1 MGFIIIT
8 KINENRRKPKMEDRK
23 LRLLKK
29 ALKLYGVDDEKQIEF
44 IKDLEELEN
53 TPDDEVEEVDDEK
66 EVEEEKTEPKIE
78 AEEPI
83 EEKVDEVSEEKGEEE
98 IAEPSVDYEAKFKAL
113 DEVNA
118 SLNAKIEKLTEM
130 VSALGLP
137 IEKKED
143 DAFDTPF
150 GNQEVS
156 PIKREDADDDAYLR
170 RRLGGR

>member
-1 MGFIIIT
+1 
-8 KINENRRKPKMEDRK
+8 MEDRK

-29 ALKLYGVDDEKQIEF
+29 ALRLYGVEDEKQAEF
-44 IKDLEELEN
+44 IKDLEELEK
-53 TPDDEVEEVDDEK
+53 TPDEEVVDENEPELEK
-66 EVEEEKTEPKIE
+66 EDEVEEEKTEPEIK

-83 EEKVDEVSEEKGEEE
+83 EEKVDEVSEEKKEDLVEEE
-98 IAEPSVDYEAKFKAL
+98 PISVDYEEKFKAL

-137 IEKKED
+137 IEKKEG

>member
-1 MGFIIIT
+1 
-8 KINENRRKPKMEDRK
+8 MEDRK
-23 LRLLKK
+23 VRLLKK
-29 ALKLYGVDDEKQIEF
+29 ALKLYGVEDEKQNKF
-44 IKDLEELEN
+44 ITDLEELEKK
-53 TPDDEVEEVDDEK
+53 PDDEVEEVDDEK
-66 EVEEEKTEPKIE
+66 EVEEVKAEPEIE

-83 EEKVDEVSEEKGEEE
+83 EEKVDEVSEEKKEDLVEEE
-98 IAEPSVDYEAKFKAL
+98 PISVDYEEKFKAL

-137 IEKKED
+137 IEKKEG